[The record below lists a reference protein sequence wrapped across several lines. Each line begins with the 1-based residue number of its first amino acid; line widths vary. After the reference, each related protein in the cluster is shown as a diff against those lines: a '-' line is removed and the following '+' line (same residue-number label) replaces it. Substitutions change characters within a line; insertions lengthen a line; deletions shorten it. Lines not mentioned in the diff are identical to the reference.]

1 MLATLSCT
9 LSTEISALWF
19 RWRDLLEKAREFK
32 LLWYSQAELLQ
43 MKAKLQKCSPRID
56 PRLLEMGSVAV
67 CGMFLCDYP
76 VITAVYTGT
85 KNLFTKYCCCN
96 TKKNF
101 NDTDLMRT
109 AKVNRL
115 WNLLK
120 STLLPVLTLVRKP
133 LPATAEPQSSFRGIS
148 FNSVDEL
155 NGFIP
160 KIGYNG
166 TLTQL
171 KSWTNSLEVA
181 MRFSKPNEGLVG
193 RRNLMQRRMIT
204 MGLKKELTT
213 NHRLLMVT
221 VVPCISVQLLAVNE
235 PESEFWLT
243 GEDHIININVA
254 NQRRDMDNA

>member
-1 MLATLSCT
+1 MPATLSCA
-9 LSTEISALWF
+9 LSTEISALWL
-19 RWRDLLEKAREFK
+19 RWRNLLEKAREFK

-76 VITAVYTGT
+76 VITAVY
-85 KNLFTKYCCCN
+85 KYCCCE

-101 NDTDLMRT
+101 NETDLVWT
-109 AKVNRL
+109 AKVNRF

-193 RRNLMQRRMIT
+193 RMNLMQRRMIT

-235 PESEFWLT
+235 SESEFWLT